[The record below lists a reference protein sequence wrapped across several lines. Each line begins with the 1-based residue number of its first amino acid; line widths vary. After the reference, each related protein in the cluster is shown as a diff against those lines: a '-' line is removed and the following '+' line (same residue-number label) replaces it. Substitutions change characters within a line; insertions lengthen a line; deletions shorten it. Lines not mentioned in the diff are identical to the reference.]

1 MMNADASNT
10 IAMVN
15 GMLTECPSKNGT
27 GPGSYAA
34 DHSA

>member
-1 MMNADASNT
+1 MMNADVSST
-10 IAMVN
+10 TAMVN
-15 GMLTECPSKNGT
+15 GMLTEFPSKNST